1 MVNIRFMISRRV
13 LIRPASDV
21 VSVRFAE
28 RSGNGIALDD
38 AERPDERMDAAAMRA
53 EQPNVLSRAVG
64 SVDREW
70 LHRPPI
76 P

>member
-1 MVNIRFMISRRV
+1 MISRRV
-13 LIRPASDV
+13 LIRASSDV
-21 VSVRFAE
+21 FSVRFAE
-28 RSGNGIALDD
+28 RWGNGIAFDD
-38 AERPDERMDAAAMRA
+38 AGRPDARMDAAAMRA
-53 EQPNVLSRAVG
+53 EQPNALSRAVS